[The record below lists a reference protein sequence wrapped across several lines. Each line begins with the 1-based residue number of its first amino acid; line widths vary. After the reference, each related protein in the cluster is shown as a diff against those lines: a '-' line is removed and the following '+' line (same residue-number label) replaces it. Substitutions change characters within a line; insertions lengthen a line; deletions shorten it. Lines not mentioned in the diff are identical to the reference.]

1 MPQPE
6 VPPGAPFTSFCQRG
20 GNFGPK
26 RANAIGQPGQW
37 RQGIVPY
44 SFYNAGVQ
52 IFNVADPAKPTI
64 AGYFVPAL
72 ADESELP
79 VYTLGKG
86 RVLDLHRV

>member
-1 MPQPE
+1 MA
-6 VPPGAPFTSFCQRG
+6 PG
-20 GNFGPK
+20 N
-26 RANAIGQPGQW
+26 RA
-37 RQGIVPY
+37 Y

-79 VYTLGKG
+79 VYTPGQG